1 MPRISLSAAL
11 AAQALAERRR
21 APAQVPLQLELPAYD
36 MRYEEPDRHAEKEDE
51 PAALVLEADG
61 SFTEIR

>member
-36 MRYEEPDRHAEKEDE
+36 MRYEEPDRHAEEEE